1 MSLENG
7 EARKD
12 DKDKAR
18 YDLVPPFSLNELA
31 VLYGIGARKY
41 GERNWEKGT
50 NWGRFFAAL
59 IRHAWAWWRGEQ
71 FDPVDGQHH
80 LIAVAWNA
88 FALYEYE
95 RRKIGKDDRVA

>member
-1 MSLENG
+1 MSSENG
-7 EARKD
+7 EAKKD
-12 DKDKAR
+12 DIGKPR
-18 YDLVPPFSLNELA
+18 YDLVPVQPMDALA
-31 VLYGIGARKY
+31 KLYGVGADKY

-50 NWGRFFAAL
+50 NWGRFFAAML
-59 IRHAWAWWRGEQ
+59 RHAFSWWRGEQ
-71 FDPVDGQHH
+71 YDPVDGQHH